1 MTILEQL
8 FDGGINPTERF
19 VKRNSRVDNLVELIE
34 RNEETLKST
43 LTEKQKET
51 LEKLLDAE
59 SESSSLTERNAFR
72 TGFILAVR
80 IMVEVM
86 DGLQEIDDI

>member
-8 FDGGINPTERF
+8 FDGGINPMERF
-19 VKRNSRVDNLVELIE
+19 VKRNPRVDNLVELIE

-59 SESSSLTERNAFR
+59 SELSSLAERNAFR
-72 TGFILAVR
+72 TGFVLAVR

>member
-8 FDGGINPTERF
+8 FDGGINPMERF
-19 VKRNSRVDNLVELIE
+19 VKRNPRVDNLVELIE

-59 SESSSLTERNAFR
+59 SELSSLTERNAFR

>member
-1 MTILEQL
+1 MTVLEQL
-8 FDGGINPTERF
+8 FDGGINPMERF
-19 VKRNSRVDNLVELIE
+19 VKRNPQIDNLVELIE
-34 RNEETLKST
+34 RNEEALKST

-51 LEKLLDAE
+51 PEKLLDAE
-59 SESSSLTERNAFR
+59 SELSTLTERNSFR

-86 DGLQEIDDI
+86 DGLQEVEDI

>member
-8 FDGGINPTERF
+8 FDGGINPMERF
-19 VKRNSRVDNLVELIE
+19 VKRNPRVDNLVELIE

-59 SESSSLTERNAFR
+59 SELSSLTERNAFR
-72 TGFILAVR
+72 TGFVLAVR